1 VLSLVKAQG
10 RTLSGS
16 FPKNFAKLDPRLTK
30 NEMAHLKVGYS
41 LFAKPWVQAPAST
54 KRRDGL
60 GPHFNAVSCMSCHA
74 GMGRG
79 APPKVL
85 HENDPSLVLKSNSD
99 DLFNKFGDQITPKS
113 LPGFR
118 PEMNVK
124 VHYEKVTRYGLDL
137 VKPILKDEKGE
148 AIAVGTRI
156 SPHLAGLGRLEAIPE
171 EEIIKNSLSGGTVSR
186 YQGRVARFGWKASQE
201 DLRHQ
206 VAAAFSKDM
215 GITSSLYPH
224 ERCESGCAGYMSG
237 ADEEGVEI
245 RDDHLEMVVT
255 LMIGIEPPKPLH
267 NDKEMIVK
275 GQKVFKEISCQSC
288 HRISYDLKEWGTIE
302 PYTDLLL
309 HDMGEGLADNGT
321 LNGDMKKMWRTAPL
335 WGLGSQRLVNGHT
348 RLLHDG
354 RARNVEEAILWHGG
368 EATPSVRKFLKLE
381 EKQKKIL
388 LSFLNNL

>member
-1 VLSLVKAQG
+1 
-10 RTLSGS
+10 
-16 FPKNFAKLDPRLTK
+16 
-30 NEMAHLKVGYS
+30 
-41 LFAKPWVQAPAST
+41 
-54 KRRDGL
+54 
-60 GPHFNAVSCMSCHA
+60 
-74 GMGRG
+74 
-79 APPKVL
+79 
-85 HENDPSLVLKSNSD
+85 
-99 DLFNKFGDQITPKS
+99 
-113 LPGFR
+113 
-118 PEMNVK
+118 
-124 VHYEKVTRYGLDL
+124 
-137 VKPILKDEKGE
+137 
-148 AIAVGTRI
+148 
-156 SPHLAGLGRLEAIPE
+156 
-171 EEIIKNSLSGGTVSR
+171 
-186 YQGRVARFGWKASQE
+186 
-201 DLRHQ
+201 
-206 VAAAFSKDM
+206 
-215 GITSSLYPH
+215 
-224 ERCESGCAGYMSG
+224 MSG

-255 LMIGIEPPKPLH
+255 LMRGIEPPKPLH

-309 HDMGEGLADNGT
+309 HDMGEGLADKGT

-381 EKQKKIL
+381 EKQKKTL